1 MKFYGHVH
9 FFKGGLV
16 GALQQNEVMRRMAE
30 GKVIIITEEQL
41 SKFFADDKE
50 TEYGG
55 NHVYHLHNLKEL
67 FQFRK
72 IMKNYKRGLAYTD
85 DIDWWVDRERGI
97 KESEE
102 SAWESEKTQSISD
115 G

>member
-1 MKFYGHVH
+1 MEVYGHVH
-9 FFKGGLV
+9 FNRGGLT
-16 GALQQNEVMRRMAE
+16 GALQQNEVMRLMAE
-30 GKVIIITEEQL
+30 GKMIEITKEQL
-41 SKFFADDKE
+41 SKYFAEDKE
-50 TEYGG
+50 TKYGG
-55 NHVYHLHNLKEL
+55 NHAYKLHNLKEL

-72 IMKNYKRGLAYTD
+72 IMKNYKRGLAHTE

-102 SAWESEKTQSISD
+102 SAWESERTQSISN